1 MPTGQPSNLV
11 IGGHDQFEDQAERNE
26 GRIVAAA
33 TSGQWS
39 VLEPLVDRTLGAR
52 IQRRPLGGW
61 LVQAQL
67 NDLLPGGNQLPAGG
81 EGALSATAGS
91 GAGVLRIGQ
100 LTLRWPAKAP
110 APAATL
116 ATPKVQPSTV
126 QRKEGT
132 GAGSGAPPPGF
143 AEALGNSPGQPISAD
158 VQARL
163 GAALGADF
171 SQVRVHTDPVAHDLA
186 RQIDARAFTVGQDIF
201 FGEGQYSPS
210 SPRGL
215 GLLGHELTHTVQ
227 QRSAARVMLSPLG
240 RGGLIQ
246 GAGERHVARLSASAP
261 GGGGAA
267 GPSGGGAPALPPT
280 PPAGSARVIIRTLE
294 VVTAGAGSGGVGP
307 GMEVA
312 HLRSTSAAGP
322 GAVAV
327 AQAKGGDPGPAPDS
341 VEELIRRSVG
351 LPLPAE
357 IARRMGELFGHDF
370 SGVRVHTGTQAQ
382 QASQALS
389 ADAFALG
396 SDVFFAQG
404 RYDPSSPRGIA
415 LLGHELTHVAQ
426 GSGGAPTLR
435 RASASP
441 APVGAARPSDFFIG
455 WNPRG
460 TVHEGFF
467 ARNKA
472 FWEKL
477 GVEGLEKGG
486 VLGTS
491 QAAVASLLAGF
502 NDPFGEMDSDAG
514 VFQRSLQ
521 AAIARSGE
529 VSYDDPQRRTWA
541 ELKDFFGRTGDAA
554 FNRAPGGAEATQATE
569 RWLQEHAGQGG
580 GTNLEEVIVAA
591 IRANK
596 GNVTLAM
603 GSLAEVLCKGDN
615 RALAARIQGLRNNQ
629 KDYYAFAGAYVALQ
643 PGWHEQFLGYLGSH
657 GNIAGNPVAYSAM
670 GAMQWV
676 AGALDGDSK
685 ARADGARAITS
696 RWGLEANYWKF
707 HEFNA
712 GFFGA
717 RGVRRKSL
725 VVAGHDSAEEQALAN
740 ERAIFQAYTSGPILQ
755 PTPGAPRL
763 LAADAARRAVA
774 PQFAELLRR
783 AAGGSW
789 AGRVQPSMG
798 LTAAH
803 NAGGGGAFTSGLVR
817 LAASTEGG
825 RIQRKET
832 PAVGGECKPTR
843 DAWWARHAVAAFGVG
858 WALWDF
864 GKGAVTKRGF
874 EELRGNASKELI
886 ASLRERLLKKEA
898 KLTPDVIYAEAR
910 ALVPDARQALQLAFS
925 LVCDTYDLPWAP
937 MPGIEAGEALHDKYE
952 HFFASAILAHR
963 SNARGSFFVGWL
975 KEVGDIPGTGYSE
988 PDLMADALGAEFGQ
1002 NLQCADV
1009 VTEPAQLQR
1018 SAQQI
1023 RGLLDQRTN
1032 PPRNNRGVPLRRA
1045 KAGARPK
1052 DELAHELDV
1061 ASRGRR
1067 SRRLQ
1072 SALET
1077 LDRPGLPLELG
1088 LKTKLE
1094 RELGV
1099 DLSAMRLH
1107 TGLAAE
1113 RLAGA
1118 LGAEAFALGHQVVMG
1133 EGAWRPD
1140 APEGLGTLAH
1150 EAVHV
1155 VQAQQGRI
1163 VGPNTPAR
1171 TANLEAEAH
1180 AREDQVVARAGG
1192 RRAARA
1198 LPVERPAVAP
1208 PPMVVR
1214 ESSART
1220 DDLPA
1225 PVAAAEGGGG
1235 VLKKLR
1241 RTDKKR
1247 GEHEHD
1253 PVQRVMEQWAVTDL
1267 SREEFVAT
1275 CTERVM
1281 ELMREELEITNE
1293 RGGTCAWDPD
1303 APLV

>member
-1 MPTGQPSNLV
+1 MPTGQPSSLV
-11 IGGHDQFEDQAERNE
+11 IGGHDQLEDQAERNE
-26 GRIVAAA
+26 GRIAAA
-33 TSGQWS
+33 ASSGQWAL
-39 VLEPLVDRTLGAR
+39 LEPTVDRTLGAR
-52 IQRRPLGGW
+52 IQRRPIGSW
-61 LVQAQL
+61 LVQAKL
-67 NDLLPGGNQLPAGG
+67 GDLLPGSDGPLPAGG
-81 EGALSATAGS
+81 DGGLSASAGS

-100 LTLRWPAKAP
+100 LTLRWPSKAP
-110 APAATL
+110 APSTTL
-116 ATPKVQPSTV
+116 AAPKVQTAAV
-126 QRKEGT
+126 QRS
-132 GAGSGAPPPGF
+132 GSGSGSGSSAAPPGF
-143 AEALGNSPGQPISAD
+143 AETLGSSPGQSLSGD

-163 GAALGADF
+163 EQTFGADF
-171 SQVRVHTDPVAHDLA
+171 SQVRVHTDPISHDLN
-186 RQIDARAFTVGQDIF
+186 RQISARAFTVGQDIY
-201 FGEGQYSPS
+201 FGQGQYAPS
-210 SPRGL
+210 TPTGL

-227 QRSAARVMLSPLG
+227 QRSAARVMASPLG

-246 GAGERHVARLSASAP
+246 AAGERQVARLSASAP
-261 GGGGAA
+261 GGGGGMP
-267 GPSGGGAPALPPT
+267 GPTGGGGGP
-280 PPAGSARVIIRTLE
+280 PPAGPTAGGARVIIRALE
-294 VVTAGAGSGGVGP
+294 VITAGAGSGGVGP

-312 HLRSTSAAGP
+312 HLKATSAAGP

-327 AQAKGGDPGPAPDS
+327 ARAHGGEPGPAPPS
-341 VEELIRRSVG
+341 VEELLRQSIG
-351 LPLPAE
+351 LPLPTG
-357 IARRMGELFGHDF
+357 IAGHFSALFGVDF
-370 SGVRVHTGTQAQ
+370 ADVRVHTDGPAA
-382 QASQALS
+382 QASNALR
-389 ADAFALG
+389 AEAFATG
-396 SDVFFAQG
+396 RDVYFAQG
-404 RYDPSSPRGIA
+404 RYDPSSPRGMA

-441 APVGAARPSDFFIG
+441 AREQTYTRPSQFFIG

-460 TVHEGFF
+460 TVHEQFF

-477 GVEGLEKGG
+477 GVEGIEKGG
-486 VLGTS
+486 VAGTG
-491 QAAVASLLAGF
+491 QAAVAALMAGF
-502 NDPFGEMDSDAG
+502 NDPFGEMDSDAA

-541 ELKDFFGRTGDAA
+541 ELKEFFGRTGTAA
-554 FNRAPGGAEATQATE
+554 FNRAPGGAEATQETD
-569 RWLQEHAGQGG
+569 RWVKEHAGKGG
-580 GTNLEEVIVAA
+580 GTNLEEVIFAA
-591 IRANK
+591 IKANK

-603 GSLAEVLCKGDN
+603 GSLAEVLCEGDN

-629 KDYYAFAGAYVALQ
+629 KDYYVFAGAYVALQ

-657 GNIAGNPVAYSAM
+657 GNIAGNPLAYSAM
-670 GAMQWV
+670 GALQWV
-676 AGALDGDSK
+676 SGAIDGDAKERAEGVK
-685 ARADGARAITS
+685 AMTT
-696 RWGLEANYWKF
+696 RWGVEANYWKF

-725 VVAGHDSAEEQALAN
+725 VVAGHDAAEEQALAN

-789 AGRVQPSMG
+789 AGQAQPSMG
-798 LTAAH
+798 LA
-803 NAGGGGAFTSGLVR
+803 NGGGGFSSGLLR

-825 RIQRKET
+825 RLQRKES

-874 EELRGNASKELI
+874 EELRGSASKELI

-910 ALVPDARQALQLAFS
+910 TLVPDARQALQLAFS

-1002 NLQCADV
+1002 NLQCADM

-1045 KAGARPK
+1045 KTGARPL
-1052 DELAHELDV
+1052 DELARELDV

-1077 LDRPGLPLELG
+1077 LDQPGLPLELG
-1088 LKTKLE
+1088 LKNKLE

-1107 TGLAAE
+1107 TGLEAE

-1118 LGAEAFALGHQVVMG
+1118 LGAEAFALGHRVVLG

-1163 VGPNTPAR
+1163 VGPDTPAR
-1171 TANLEAEAH
+1171 TAHLEAEAH
-1180 AREDQVVARAGG
+1180 AREDMVVSRAGG

-1198 LPVERPAVAP
+1198 LPVDRPAAAP

-1214 ESSART
+1214 EASSQT

-1225 PVAAAEGGGG
+1225 PIAAADGGGG

-1241 RTDKKR
+1241 RTEKKR
-1247 GEHEHD
+1247 GQHEHD

-1281 ELMREELEITNE
+1281 DLMREELEVTNE
-1293 RGGTCAWDPD
+1293 RGGTCAWDPET
-1303 APLV
+1303 PLV